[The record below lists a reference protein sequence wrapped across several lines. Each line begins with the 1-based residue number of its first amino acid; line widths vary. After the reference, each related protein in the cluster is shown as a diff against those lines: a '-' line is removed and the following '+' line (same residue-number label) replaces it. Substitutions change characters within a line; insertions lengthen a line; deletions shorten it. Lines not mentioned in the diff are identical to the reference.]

1 MGRLADGWQAACW
14 YMLPR
19 TSRPHQAQG
28 KSFVV
33 CPPVLKSYLPMD
45 WLEPVP
51 GGSEL
56 NPHVQVNYIVLSPLS
71 FPAG

>member
-1 MGRLADGWQAACW
+1 M
-14 YMLPR
+14 
-19 TSRPHQAQG
+19 
-28 KSFVV
+28 V
-33 CPPVLKSYLPMD
+33 CPPILKSYLPVG

-71 FPAG
+71 FPAGRKMGMRGSR